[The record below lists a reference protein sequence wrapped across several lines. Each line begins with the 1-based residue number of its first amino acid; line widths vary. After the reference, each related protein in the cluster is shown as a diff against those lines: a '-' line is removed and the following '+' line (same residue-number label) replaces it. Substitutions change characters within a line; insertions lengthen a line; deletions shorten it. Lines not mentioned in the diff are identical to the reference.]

1 MSSSALFQTRL
12 KSVMECAVSDI
23 IKLHEDEVL
32 LMRLQITQRD
42 AEIKMLKMK
51 LTSVERILQCVK
63 DREITAVSSGGPQSS
78 EAGQEPVKHLELDL
92 NPDDQTD
99 SDAGSSI
106 QDTSCLEALTQTQSA
121 DRQDETIT
129 EDLNSPENQE
139 DFDGLLDFETK
150 VEFESDIIH
159 LDCQE
164 DTELDV
170 NVRETQS
177 WSSDDVSVNT
187 EESTVD
193 PHCSYMP
200 VKATEGT
207 RQTLNNLNF
216 EAVNQNSVKPQRTDR
231 TDTNFI
237 QTQQSMFS
245 QPLEN
250 VTVPQCLP
258 FQNHNRSNV
267 ATHAFTIP
275 HLGTGQEM
283 SAHRRETI
291 REKWFICSFCGKSFD
306 RFSHLQMHQRIHTGE
321 KPFSCGTC
329 GKNFSQQ
336 SNLRTHQKIHRKPQT
351 QTKAC

>member
-1 MSSSALFQTRL
+1 MSSIALFQTRL

-42 AEIKMLKMK
+42 AEIKMLKTK

-63 DREITAVSSGGPQSS
+63 DREITAVSSGGPYSS
-78 EAGQEPVKHLELDL
+78 EAVQEPVKHLELDL
-92 NPDDQTD
+92 NPDDQTV

-106 QDTSCLEALTQTQSA
+106 QDTSCLEARTQTQSA
-121 DRQDETIT
+121 DRPDETIT
-129 EDLNSPENQE
+129 EDLNSPENE
-139 DFDGLLDFETK
+139 DDFDGLLDFETK
-150 VEFESDIIH
+150 AEFESGIIH
-159 LDCQE
+159 LDRQE
-164 DTELDV
+164 DTERDV
-170 NVRETQS
+170 SVRETQS
-177 WSSDDVSVNT
+177 WSSDDVSINA
-187 EESTVD
+187 EEPTVD
-193 PHCSYMP
+193 PHCSYTP
-200 VKATEGT
+200 AKATEGA

-216 EAVNQNSVKPQRTDR
+216 EAMNQNSAEPLRTDR

-237 QTQQSMFS
+237 QTLFS

-250 VTVPQCLP
+250 VAVPQCLP
-258 FQNHNRSNV
+258 FQNHNCSNA
-267 ATHAFTIP
+267 ATHAFTMP
-275 HLGTGQEM
+275 CLSTGQEM

-321 KPFSCGTC
+321 KPFSCATC